1 MSSGIERLQRHVDEC
16 DSCRQEGLPIQQ
28 IDTLLG
34 SSRVDID
41 AASLSRQALSVGQ
54 TALQAIVL
62 RRFRRQVA
70 VVVML
75 ALVPLPFVLLYD
87 AVLLRL
93 LHTAASSLLSGT
105 MANYIIFM
113 HASLLLFLF
122 AASYAAIP
130 VLVARTMPRLTT
142 LRVS

>member
-16 DSCRQEGLPIQQ
+16 DSCRQDSLPICQL
-28 IDTLLG
+28 DTLLG

-41 AASLSRQALSVGQ
+41 AAALSRQAFSAAQL
-54 TALQAIVL
+54 ALQAVVL

-70 VVVML
+70 IVVTVAL
-75 ALVPLPFVLLYD
+75 APLPFVLLYD

-93 LHTAASSLLSGT
+93 LHAAASSLLSGT

-113 HASLLLFLF
+113 HASLLLFVL

-130 VLVARTMPRLTT
+130 VLVARTMPRPTT
-142 LRVS
+142 LRMS